1 MRCIKNLLSGL
12 TKSLQQAGSSW
23 TAMEMTEGELPS
35 LILLYADEVSG
46 VLFGGI
52 EDPLVWQKVNE

>member
-12 TKSLQQAGSSW
+12 TKSLQQAGSSSW

-35 LILLYADEVSG
+35 LIPLYADEVSG

-52 EDPLVWQKVNE
+52 ETL